1 MCAREEHRLLSK
13 RFCIELQFESV
24 GVDFRSNKSKTFSVE
39 TSSSDKDKIY

>member
-24 GVDFRSNKSKTFSVE
+24 GLDFRSNRSKTFSVE